1 MDIAVIGGY
10 GVGQVFRVGRF
21 PGAGESLTAESFEA
35 MHGGKGSNQAVAAS
49 RLGARVSLLSA
60 VGRDDWAGG
69 ARELWRDHGIDHEHV
84 LDASEATMVGA
95 ILVDDVGENRIVIA
109 PGALAALT
117 TSDAEAFRDPIS
129 RSDLLVI
136 SLEVPLDVAA
146 HAVRVAREEGIRV
159 LLNPAPAANL
169 PLAVLDDVDY
179 LTPNLTEAAL
189 LAGMTAGEASPA
201 AIIER
206 LRTSTKADIALTLGS
221 DGVLISTPDRPTRHV
236 PAIAPRRVVDTTGA
250 GDAFTAA
257 LAVAICA
264 GAEFLDAVTWAAAA
278 GSHAVASAGV
288 ISALPHP
295 KDLPPMPRSQ
305 V

>member
-1 MDIAVIGGY
+1 M
-10 GVGQVFRVGRF
+10 FRVKRF
-21 PGAGESLTAESFEA
+21 PGAGESLTADSFEA

-60 VGRDDWAGG
+60 VGRDAWSSS
-69 ARELWRDHGIDHEHV
+69 ARDLWRDHGVDDQYV
-84 LDASEATMVGA
+84 RDAPEATMLGA
-95 ILVDDVGENRIVIA
+95 IMVDDTGENRIVIA
-109 PGALAALT
+109 PGALAALS

-136 SLEVPLDVAA
+136 SLEVPLDVAV
-146 HAVRVAREEGIRV
+146 HAMRIAREESTRV

-169 PLAVLDDVDY
+169 PVAVLDDVDY

-189 LAGMTAGEASPA
+189 LAGLTGGEASPGT
-201 AIIER
+201 IIER
-206 LRTSTKADIALTLGS
+206 LRSLTSAHIALTLGS
-221 DGVLISTPDRPTRHV
+221 DGVLVSTPGRPTRHV
-236 PAIAPRRVVDTTGA
+236 PAVAPRRVVDTTGA

-295 KDLPPMPRSQ
+295 KDLPPMPTSQ

>member
-10 GVGQVFRVGRF
+10 GVGQVFRVKRF
-21 PGAGESLTAESFEA
+21 PGAGESLTADSFEA

-60 VGRDDWAGG
+60 VGRDAWSSG
-69 ARELWRDHGIDHEHV
+69 ARDLWRDHGVDDHHV
-84 LDASEATMVGA
+84 RDAPEATMLGA
-95 ILVDDVGENRIVIA
+95 IIVDDTGENRIVIA
-109 PGALAALT
+109 PGALIALS
-117 TSDAEAFRDPIS
+117 TSDADAFRDRIS

-136 SLEVPLDVAA
+136 SLEVPLDVAV
-146 HAVRVAREEGIRV
+146 HAMGIAREESTRV

-169 PLAVLDDVDY
+169 PLAVLDEVDY

-189 LAGMTAGEASPA
+189 LAGLTGQASPA

-206 LRTSTKADIALTLGS
+206 LRTSTSAHIALTLGS
-221 DGVLISTPDRPTRHV
+221 DGVLVSSPGRPTRHV
-236 PAIAPRRVVDTTGA
+236 PAVAPRRVVDTTGA